1 MGTEN
6 ENEETPATVSKEQAS
21 VMDEVLDIPD
31 ESAEAKPAETPAEQE
46 PKGTPA
52 AEAYKAKDD
61 QRDKSGQEEAPPKTE
76 DKGEKSEPVQKDQK
90 KDDKKDQE
98 QTYEVATRDGVKNVP
113 LSALKTTY
121 QQFGALQ
128 ARHQEAKPFFDLSK
142 ESGIPVDKLFQFA
155 VVGIQTVHEASQR
168 SQFSPGATPEKPA
181 GRYQGPFESEQQE
194 AELKESDP
202 ILYKTTKALWD
213 QNQNLSRQ
221 IVGLV
226 GRLEQSQAQRAGTPQ
241 QTGAGGSVPSP
252 ERQRVDGLLAGMQKA
267 HEPYFKQH
275 PERMEAFKEFLG
287 SKFASVPLPTV
298 DDGFIGLAFQ
308 LFDPVYY
315 AAWKEAEVAKKI
327 GQRGETRRRAFGES
341 DSVRGGTASSMTEQQ
356 ELMAEI
362 LNF

>member
-1 MGTEN
+1 METEN
-6 ENEETPATVSKEQAS
+6 ENEAPPATVSEEQAS

-31 ESAEAKPAETPAEQE
+31 EPAEDKPAEKPAEKE
-46 PKGTPA
+46 PQGTPE
-52 AEAYKAKDD
+52 AEADKAKDD
-61 QRDKSGQEEAPPKTE
+61 QRDKSGQDEPSPKDET
-76 DKGEKSEPVQKDQK
+76 KGEKSEPVQKDPK

-98 QTYEVATRDGVKNVP
+98 ITYEVATRDGVKNVP

-128 ARHQEAKPFFDLSK
+128 ARHQEVKPFFDLSK
-142 ESGIPVDKLFQFA
+142 ESGIPVDKMFQFA
-155 VVGIQTVHEASQR
+155 VIGIRAVHEASQR
-168 SQFSPGATPEKPA
+168 STVPLGATQEKPA
-181 GRYQGPFESEQQE
+181 GGYQGPFESEQQE

-202 ILYKTTKALWD
+202 ILYKTTKTLWD
-213 QNQNLSRQ
+213 QNQNLSKQ
-221 IVGLV
+221 LVTLV
-226 GRLEQSQAQRAGTPQ
+226 GRLEQAQTQRAGTPQ
-241 QTGAGGSVPSP
+241 QTSAGGGGPSP

-315 AAWKEAEVAKKI
+315 AAWKEAEVAKKL
-327 GQRGETRRRAFGES
+327 GQRGETRRRTFGES

-356 ELMAEI
+356 ELMADI